1 MAKKVTITGTN
12 KLSSLNDAWGGVNS
26 GNSAQTIHGTSV
38 PAGAEWGM
46 NREEVERFVKEQFG
60 TKFGDFRWQR
70 PQDSNYYYLLVFA
83 TKADATAW
91 DGDNTLTNYIQR
103 LQLPISAVQSD
114 SYTATLSTSRTG
126 SSAGT
131 PFLIK
136 RGENW
141 NVPVRLNAWH
151 IIAATST
158 QDPIAA
164 TVQLKVERSTD
175 GVNWTQ
181 VRTATIST
189 SEGTTGYPNSIN
201 VGKDLDTGQ
210 DAQYQLKISVEAI
223 PYTDNEGNP
232 ATMGAQPVIIHVKTV
247 TLSVSMP
254 DSVWQ
259 LAKYVNSGALTV
271 PELSFVLS
279 GAVSKTL
286 HVQMTNT
293 AGSVTFE
300 HDYENISAIGTYG
313 VSPYDSTG
321 TMGITNSGV
330 HEIRAWLTCDD
341 NAGGELVSDTIIHQI
356 MIVNAGQQAAA
367 LLKKVLVQ
375 GMAVSVDNFVQAVIC
390 NYMVWNPKL
399 VDGNVQNDTS
409 ESVEVKFLVADGN
422 NLSETYT
429 TYLAQPVTTT
439 PGEKMSL
446 MGTMEVESDTVSD
459 SYNAYLH
466 ALDSQDN
473 SLLQQPLFLTIDNT
487 AGFQPVGGAVFQI
500 NPKTRN
506 NGEQNPQTILNAR
519 SNNAVVQSTWT
530 GFKMDDS
537 DGYVADSEGNKVLRV
552 PAGRQIVIGYNPL
565 GYFYTAPQ
573 ASKSMTIDVA
583 FKVHNVTNEDDPIFR
598 IAEYLNESD
607 YWLGLLLR
615 PMDGTMV
622 SVLSGGTAGETD
634 FRWAEDRMQHL
645 SVTIIPYVQPNEF
658 GDSSYNARDAENA
671 QNTINL
677 VRVYL
682 NGVIVRELRYTP
694 GNASEFCTGAMSNGG
709 IIIGQTGTNGRASG
723 ADIDIYG
730 MRVWQSGLKPMQVLQ
745 NYISALPSSTEKR
758 KVKAQNDIL
767 FDDNTGR
774 LSLAKCKEVGKNVIV
789 WHGDMPLIDDD
800 SKKGWAEVYRYDSD
814 GNYLPEYSGTFC
826 KSSKNLK
833 AKGQGTTAMTYYYWN
848 MQMKLQDVTDTIELT
863 PSQLHSSIV
872 LGTPVEEDGSYSVP
886 IYGGCLG
893 TDFPVGNGTKS
904 YPCTVDGSGNVATVT
919 LPDGWIDGNGKYRGQ
934 CWQNGANRPLSQK
947 LVLKINYASSMQSH
961 LIGVNWLY
969 NALHTAICGENSLQA
984 GTPAAYK
991 AQVAKQVEPVLL
1003 FTAGK
1008 DITDVSTTEGSAI
1021 YQGPGGFGPGKMD
1034 KPTWGYSS
1042 KYSGHSYFGMFEGAA
1057 NNTILSDFLAPWDDT
1072 DHLDANDNVIQR
1084 AKVKYF
1090 LQDPVSPGVA
1100 KDPESF
1106 YYRHTVLREVEED
1119 GETVVREFDQWEKCI
1134 GFDSGKTGRSQ
1145 SDGLLFNSNSCDNPE
1160 EAPKA
1165 NITGVIRNA
1174 WNYVYL
1180 HNPNINLYRG
1190 TFTDF
1195 QNETFT
1201 DAQLR
1206 QKWVCR
1212 ANATDND
1219 NYLLKRYDFC
1229 ERRWVNAGLWNT
1241 STHAYDAIDI
1251 REYEGMNWSSMT
1263 SAQQADHAAVLAKF
1277 KQLLIEDAYP
1287 TDNHAGIG
1295 AYFKA
1300 SSLKFHYAFINLFI
1314 AGTDNCSKNTY
1325 YVIDPSTHLIELHQ
1339 DDVDTVLATDNYG
1352 YQTKPYYIDRK
1363 HPYPDG
1369 SSISG
1374 YDGMQNGLFDLVE
1387 ALWLDDSS
1395 HTIATMLGQVLSSM
1409 ASLAGGLGS
1418 VESDAMNGVWKSL
1431 NRYLFDIQ
1439 RYIPKAAYN
1448 EAARI
1453 RYEFPA
1459 AIGYTGRDGQ
1469 ARPLAQ
1475 SMGDQLEA
1483 EIQFLKRRL
1492 IYMASYAGFGEFSPS
1507 IGSGRQ
1513 SIGISDVNTTFSIP
1527 VTALPNGD
1535 APVYTFKVK
1544 PHQYLYPCF
1553 YKESTQFLTYHRTAP
1568 GEEYEYSIN
1577 GLSANDYP
1585 IVMPALNYYRSIGNV
1600 GNMSG
1605 AGANF
1610 RLELAGSRL
1619 TEFKAEPTLYYPA
1632 SGSAITAEAWEAL
1645 SASDKANYLPAFR
1658 PVSASIPDS
1667 YGATRVREMSLKGC
1681 STIVHSAAVPLD
1693 LKKMSMVESID
1704 LRYIT
1709 AASVNLPETQTL
1721 TSLQL
1726 QKSLASLVLTAQ
1738 PNLATLTLQGYANL
1752 TQMIITGS
1760 PLLGSTMRIHV
1771 LSLIEASANVSV
1783 LKLAG
1788 INWMTDKV
1796 DGDVIRW
1803 LLGVG
1808 DSGTCE
1814 LAGSIDLV
1822 SGATGILYYED
1833 VAKLIMRYGN
1843 IRSTDNGLY
1852 VHFAGIS
1859 ISASAI
1865 SIEGKKYINTDPTS
1879 ADYDLDLSDN
1889 FNDLALLVASG
1900 NDVAVATNGAGKAV
1914 PNVVWELVESGASA
1928 YAEFADPYSPV
1939 LHFKQKGLAVKDK
1952 TLTVRVTLTNT
1963 NNETRVCEKLIG
1975 LWNRIP
1981 EVGDYAWT
1989 DGQFDNTNDAS
2000 KKLAGVVIR
2009 KTERQEND
2017 KTVYDL
2023 EILSAAD
2030 TSFPSSLVSSGYESS
2045 WGLYPAAANGFSDG
2059 KTNGEYDDPV
2069 MNAILQAVQN
2079 WTKPDG
2085 ITYANENSFKTDIFD
2100 TPLKNMSGDA
2110 YIRKDADAVTA
2121 AGGGIAMQDATAV
2134 ANNGYATYTQNYMN
2148 NFDTKEENA
2157 VLMSYADAVLKAA
2170 LQVLNIT
2177 QEDFPAGCTSEG
2189 IPTTTT
2195 ALYNLAELIVQKAT
2209 DAGAT
2214 TPSRYR
2220 ELLYPAARRC
2230 NVWCPAD
2237 ISGALIDETK
2247 LHDSY
2252 KRGKWMLPSSGL
2264 LARIFNFMAN
2274 SRAAYNTSSAPSA
2287 DYANEDVA
2295 LEAQLPL
2302 FANAI
2307 ARGRSVPIS
2316 SGSYHWSSTEYY
2328 RTNARYV
2335 NFYSGYTDHTG
2346 KYNSNVVRPVTAF
2359 KFVP

>member
-26 GNSAQTIHGTSV
+26 DNSAQTIHGTSV

-46 NREEVERFVKEQFG
+46 NREEVERFIKQQFG

-91 DGDNTLTNYIQR
+91 DGDNTITNYIQR

-151 IIAATST
+151 IIAATSS

-164 TVQLKVERSTD
+164 TVQLIVERSTNGTD
-175 GVNWTQ
+175 WTQ

-189 SEGTTGYPNSIN
+189 SESTSGYPNSVNI
-201 VGKDLDTGQ
+201 GKDLDTGQ
-210 DAQYQLKISVEAI
+210 DAQYQVRLRVEAI

-247 TLSVSMP
+247 TLAVSMP
-254 DSVWQ
+254 DSEWQ

-271 PELSFVLS
+271 PELGFVLS
-279 GAVSKTL
+279 GGVSKTL
-286 HVQMTNT
+286 HVQMTNA
-293 AGSVTFE
+293 AGAVT
-300 HDYENISAIGTYG
+300 YENEFEGITAIGSYG

-321 TMGITNSGV
+321 AMGITNSGV
-330 HEIRAWLTCDD
+330 HEIKAWLTCDD
-341 NAGGELVSDTIIHQI
+341 NAGGELASDTIIHQV

-367 LLKKVLVQ
+367 LQKKVLVQ
-375 GMAVSVDNFVQAVIC
+375 GMAVSIDNFVQAVIC

-399 VDGNVQNDTS
+399 VSGNVQNDTS
-409 ESVEVKFLVADGN
+409 ESIEVKFLVADGSD
-422 NLSETYT
+422 LSESYE
-429 TYLAQPVTTT
+429 TYLSQPVTTT

-446 MGTMEVESDTVSD
+446 VGTMEVESDIASN

-466 ALDSQDN
+466 ALDSEDN

-537 DGYVADSEGNKVLRV
+537 DGYVSDSEGNKVLRI
-552 PAGRQIVIGYNPL
+552 PAGRQIVISYNPL
-565 GYFYTAPQ
+565 AYFYTAPQ

-583 FKVHNVTNEDDPIFR
+583 IKIRNVTNEIDPIFR
-598 IAEYLNESD
+598 IAEYLQESN

-622 SVLSGGTAGETD
+622 SVLSGGAAGETD
-634 FRWAEDRMQHL
+634 FRWAGDRMQHL
-645 SVTIIPYVQPNEF
+645 SVTITPYVRPNEF
-658 GDSSYNARDAENA
+658 GDSSFNARDAENA

-709 IIIGQTGTNGRASG
+709 IIIGQSGTDGRASG

-758 KVKAQNDIL
+758 KTKAQNDIL

-774 LSLAKCKEVGKNVIV
+774 LSLAKCKSVGKNSLV

-800 SKKGWAEVYRYDSD
+800 SKKGWAEAFIYDHN
-814 GNYLPEYSGTFC
+814 GVYLPEFSGTFC
-826 KSSKNLK
+826 KASKSLK

-872 LGTPVEEDGSYSVP
+872 LGTPVENEGSYSVP

-893 TDFPVGNGTKS
+893 TDYPVGNGTKS
-904 YPCTVDGSGNVATVT
+904 YPCTVDGIGNILTVT

-934 CWQNGANRPLSQK
+934 CWQNGPGRPLSQK

-969 NALHTAICGENSLQA
+969 NALHTAVCGPNSLQQA
-984 GTPAAYK
+984 VPS

-1008 DITDVSTTEGSAI
+1008 DVTDVATTEGSAI

-1042 KYSGHSYFGMFEGAA
+1042 KYSGHNLFGMFEGAA

-1072 DHLDANDNVIQR
+1072 DHLDGNGNLIQR

-1119 GETVVREFDQWEKCI
+1119 GETVVREFDQWEKGI
-1134 GFDSGKTGRSQ
+1134 GFDAGKTGRTA
-1145 SDGLLFNSNSCDNPE
+1145 SDGLLFNSNSCDSPDD
-1160 EAPKA
+1160 APKA
-1165 NITGVIRNA
+1165 NLMAIIRAA
-1174 WNYVYL
+1174 WNYIYL

-1190 TFTDF
+1190 TFADF

-1201 DAQLR
+1201 EWQLK

-1229 ERRWVNAGLWNT
+1229 ERRWVNAGLWNE
-1241 STHAYDAIDI
+1241 STHAYDVIDI
-1251 REYEGMNWSSMT
+1251 REIEGMNWSSMT
-1263 SAQQADHAAVLAKF
+1263 AAQQADHAAVLAKY
-1277 KQLLIEDAYP
+1277 KQLLVAEAYP
-1287 TDNHAGIG
+1287 TETNAGIG

-1325 YVIDPSTHLIELHQ
+1325 FVIDPATHLIELHQ
-1339 DDVDTVLATDNYG
+1339 DDVDTTLATDNYG

-1369 SSISG
+1369 SSLSG

-1387 ALWLDDSS
+1387 AMWLDDSS
-1395 HTIATMLGQVLSSM
+1395 HTIPTMLGQVLS
-1409 ASLAGGLGS
+1409 ALANLTGGIGS
-1418 VESDAMNGVWKSL
+1418 VESDDMNGVWKSL

-1483 EIQFLKRRL
+1483 EIQYMKRRL

-1513 SIGISDVNTTFSIP
+1513 SIGISDIGTTFSIP

-1535 APVYTFKVK
+1535 SPVYTFKVR

-1667 YGATRVREMSLKGC
+1667 YGATRVRELSLKGC
-1681 STIVHSAAVPLD
+1681 STIVHSTAVPLD

-1721 TSLQL
+1721 QSLQL
-1726 QKSLASLVLTAQ
+1726 PATMSQLLLTGQPSLE
-1738 PNLATLTLQGYANL
+1738 TLTLQGYANL
-1752 TQMIITGS
+1752 TLVVITNS
-1760 PLLGSTMRIHV
+1760 PLLGESTRIHV
-1771 LSLIEASANVSV
+1771 LSMIEANSAIS
-1783 LKLAG
+1783 LLRLYG
-1788 INWMTDKV
+1788 IDWMTNKV
-1796 DGDVIRW
+1796 EADVITW
-1803 LLGVG
+1803 LLRIGDTGVCDLKG
-1808 DSGTCE
+1808 D
-1814 LAGSIDLV
+1814 IDLV
-1822 SGATGILYYED
+1822 NGVSGILFYDD
-1833 VAKLIMRYGN
+1833 VAKLITRYGD
-1843 IRSTDNGLY
+1843 IREADNDLY
-1852 VHFAGIS
+1852 VHFAGVS
-1859 ISASAI
+1859 IGASAI
-1865 SIEGKKYINTDPTS
+1865 SIEGKKYINTDTS
-1879 ADYDLDLSDN
+1879 SASYDLDASDN
-1889 FNDLALLVASG
+1889 FTDLALLVASG
-1900 NDVAVATNGAGKAV
+1900 NDVAVATDGAGNSV
-1914 PNVVWELVESGASA
+1914 PDVVWELIGSSASS
-1928 YAEFADPYSPV
+1928 YAEFADPYSPI
-1939 LHFKQKGLAVKDK
+1939 LHFKQKGNAVKNIV
-1952 TLTVRVTLTNT
+1952 LTVRVTLTNT
-1963 NNETRVCEKLIG
+1963 SGGTRVTEKVIG

-2000 KKLAGVVIR
+2000 KKMAGIVVGR
-2009 KTERQEND
+2009 TESQED
-2017 KTVYDL
+2017 GKTVYDL
-2023 EILSAAD
+2023 DILGAAN

-2045 WGLYPAAANGFSDG
+2045 WGLYPAVANGFSDA
-2059 KTNGEYDDPV
+2059 KTDGAYDDPV

-2085 ITYANENSFKTDIFD
+2085 VTYAPTSTYLTDIFD
-2100 TPLKNMSGDA
+2100 TPLTNMGGDS
-2110 YIRKDADAVTA
+2110 YIRKDADAVAA
-2121 AGGGIAMQDATAV
+2121 AGGGIAMQDPTNV
-2134 ANNGYATYTQNYMN
+2134 ENNGYAVYTQNYMN

-2157 VLMSYADAVLKAA
+2157 VLLSYADVVLMAA
-2170 LQVLNIT
+2170 LQVLGIT
-2177 QEDFPAGCTSEG
+2177 QEDFPEGCTSEG
-2189 IPTTTT
+2189 VPTTTT

-2220 ELLYPAARRC
+2220 ELLYPAVRRC
-2230 NVWCPAD
+2230 SVWCPAD

-2247 LHDSY
+2247 LHESY
-2252 KRGKWMLPSSGL
+2252 RRGKWMLPSSGL

-2274 SRAAYNTSSAPSA
+2274 SRAEYNVSSEPSA

-2307 ARGRSVPIS
+2307 ARGRAVPIS
-2316 SGSYHWSSTEYY
+2316 SGSYHWSSTESGRY
-2328 RTNARYV
+2328 NARYV
-2335 NFYSGYTDHTG
+2335 YFNNGVAGGSNKYS
-2346 KYNSNVVRPVTAF
+2346 SNVVRPVTTF
-2359 KFVP
+2359 RFVP